1 MFLRR
6 IPLVIAAM
14 AIVACQ
20 KQTNAPT
27 PLPTT
32 TVSRGDI
39 AVRVQA
45 TGSVEP
51 INPVDIKSKA
61 SGQVIQMPVEVGS
74 VVKAGDL
81 LAQVDPR
88 DVQNQ
93 FNQAMADDVVSAASL
108 TKALQDKNRKDSLF
122 AQHVISLSQ
131 HDSTKSAVSAAQS
144 DMVAKRAN
152 LDLAR
157 QKLEDAT
164 VRAPIGG
171 TIVSRPITNGMII
184 TSATSPNG
192 GTTLMTVADL
202 GRVRMKVTIDEVEM
216 GNVRIGQPATVAVD
230 AFPDRT
236 FDGVIE
242 KVEPQAVVTQ
252 GVTFFP
258 VEVSISNKE
267 GLLMPGMNG
276 EVTIKAA
283 DLSNVLQVPIDAVR
297 ATNELAPVA
306 RMFGIP
312 VDTLMNQLRRDLVAG
327 EGTTGIPGRYAV
339 VALPDGS
346 YEMRLLKTGPTDLR
360 VIQVLDGVKQ
370 GEKVVMLGA
379 ILTGK
384 PAVTPRLAIA
394 PNLRRDAPASREAK
408 ADTHTA
414 RQQSAASAAQPSQA
428 GKSAQPGKASK
439 P

>member
-6 IPLVIAAM
+6 IPLVIFATAV
-14 AIVACQ
+14 VACQ
-20 KQTNAPT
+20 KEQKTAA

-32 TVSRGDI
+32 SVTRGEI
-39 AVRVQA
+39 AVRIQA

-74 VVKAGDL
+74 VVRQGDL

-88 DVQNQ
+88 DVRNE

-108 TKALQDKNRKDSLF
+108 TRTLLDKNRKDSLF

-131 HDSTKSAVSAAQS
+131 HDSTKSALSSAQS
-144 DMVAKRAN
+144 DMVAKRTN

-164 VRAPIGG
+164 VKAPIGG

-216 GNVRIGQPATVAVD
+216 GNVRIGQSASVAVD
-230 AFPDRT
+230 AFPERI
-236 FDGVIE
+236 FDGTVE
-242 KVEPQAVVTQ
+242 KIEPQAVVTQ

-258 VEVSISNKE
+258 VEVTISNKD
-267 GLLMPGMNG
+267 GALMPGMNG
-276 EVTIKAA
+276 EVTIHAA

-297 ATNELAPVA
+297 ATNELAPVS
-306 RMFGIP
+306 RMFSIP
-312 VDTLMNQLRRDLVAG
+312 VDTLTNLLRRDLVSG

-339 VALPDGS
+339 VALPDGT

-360 VIQVLDGVKQ
+360 VIQVLDGLKQ
-370 GEKVVMLGA
+370 GDKVVMLGA
-379 ILTGK
+379 ILMGK
-384 PAVTPRLAIA
+384 PVVPPTLAIA
-394 PNLRRDAPASREAK
+394 PSLRRDTPSAREAK
-408 ADTHTA
+408 ADAQSTA
-414 RQQSAASAAQPSQA
+414 KGGSTSSSPAQA
-428 GKSAQPGKASK
+428 GKTAAPGKSSK

>member
-6 IPLVIAAM
+6 LPLLLLATAF
-14 AIVACQ
+14 VACQ
-20 KQTNAPT
+20 KEQKTAA

-32 TVSRGDI
+32 TVTRGDI

-61 SGQVIQMPVEVGS
+61 SGQVIQMPVEVGT
-74 VVKAGDL
+74 VVKQGDL

-88 DVQNQ
+88 DVRNE
-93 FNQAMADDVVSAASL
+93 FNQAMADDVVSEASL
-108 TKALQDKNRKDSLF
+108 TRTRLDKIRKDSLF
-122 AQHVISLSQ
+122 SQHVIALSQ
-131 HDSTKSAVSAAQS
+131 HDSTNSALSAAQS
-144 DMVAKRAN
+144 DLVGKRAN

-164 VRAPIGG
+164 VRAPIAG

-216 GNVRIGQPATVAVD
+216 RNVRIGEQASVAVD

-242 KVEPQAVVTQ
+242 KIEPQAVVTQ

-297 ATNELAPVA
+297 ATNELASVA
-306 RMFGIP
+306 RMFSIP
-312 VDTLMNQLRRDLVAG
+312 VDTLTTQLRRDLVAG

-339 VALPDGS
+339 VALPDGT
-346 YEMRLLKTGPTDLR
+346 YEMRLIKTGPTDLR
-360 VIQVLDGVKQ
+360 VIQVLDGLKQ
-370 GEKVVMLGA
+370 GDKVVMLGA

-384 PAVTPRLAIA
+384 PSVAPKLAIA
-394 PNLRRDAPASREAK
+394 PSLRRDAPTSREAK
-408 ADTHTA
+408 ADAPSGAKTSTPP
-414 RQQSAASAAQPSQA
+414 QPAQA
-428 GKSAQPGKASK
+428 GKTAAPGKASK